1 MVFRAS
7 AQNEAQTSMYFA
19 VPTFYNPASAGAD
32 SALLITAFDRMQWVG
47 VKNAP
52 QTFFVSVD
60 MPFKVRQSRH
70 GIGLSVMNDQAG
82 LFKTT
87 QLGLQYSHSFR
98 LWEGR
103 LALGFQAGM
112 VNQDFAGGEIFLPDG
127 DAWDP
132 NDDGLP
138 SGDISGMTFD
148 CAFGAYYEHEWF
160 FAGLSAQHL
169 TGGAIDLDEYAY
181 SELTRTYFFLLGS
194 NIPVK
199 RSLLL
204 LQPSVL
210 VKTTFQALQ
219 YDITLRAL
227 YDNKFWGG
235 ITLRPGD
242 AVVVMAGVN
251 LGNINLGYAY
261 DIGITPLA
269 KASHGSHEVMATYSM
284 KLDLD
289 KKKQH
294 ARKSIR
300 IL

>member
-1 MVFRAS
+1 M
-7 AQNEAQTSMYFA
+7 AQNDPQASMYFA
-19 VPTFYNPASAGAD
+19 VPTIYNPAVAGSD
-32 SALLITAFDRMQWVG
+32 SAIHISAFDRMQWVG

-52 QTFFVSVD
+52 KTFFVSAD
-60 MPFKVRQSRH
+60 MPFMVRDSRH
-70 GIGLSVMNDQAG
+70 GVGISVMNDEAG
-82 LFKTT
+82 LFQTT
-87 QLGLQYSHSFR
+87 QLGLQYSHSLR

-103 LALGFQAGM
+103 LALGIQAGM
-112 VNQDFAGGEIFLPDG
+112 VNQAFAGGDIYIPDG

-148 CAFGAYYEHEWF
+148 VAFGAYYEHKWF
-160 FAGLSAQHL
+160 YAGVAAQHL

-181 SELTRTYFFLLGS
+181 TELCRTYFFTLGS

-204 LQPSVL
+204 LQPSIL
-210 VKTTFQALQ
+210 VKTTFQSLQ
-219 YDITLRAL
+219 YDFTLRGT
-227 YDNKFWGG
+227 YDQKFWGG

-242 AVVVMAGVN
+242 AVVLMVGANMGSVSV
-251 LGNINLGYAY
+251 GYAY
-261 DIGITPLA
+261 DIGISPLA
-269 KASHGSHEVMATYSM
+269 KAAHGSHEVMVTYSY

-289 KKKQH
+289 KKRQH
-294 ARKSIR
+294 AHKSIR